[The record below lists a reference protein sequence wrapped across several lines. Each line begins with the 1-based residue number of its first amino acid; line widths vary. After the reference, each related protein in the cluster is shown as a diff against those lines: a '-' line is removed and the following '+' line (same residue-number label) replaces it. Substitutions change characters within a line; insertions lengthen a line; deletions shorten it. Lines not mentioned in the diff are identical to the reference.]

1 MTQDP
6 IGLEGGTNKY
16 LYPLNPLTRLD
27 PLGLVDL
34 NLFNTGENISG
45 YADKVPLSDTVYKV
59 GAHGN
64 PTMIVDQAGKKIT
77 VDELAKKIRKD
88 PKYKKGMPIEL
99 LSCNTGKTKDG
110 YAQKLSD
117 KMKAE
122 VRAPDQYLWYDSQ
135 GKTTPMGLKVVD
147 GKYVMDTSQPGK
159 INIFTPRK

>member
-6 IGLEGGTNKY
+6 IGLEGGTNKN
-16 LYPLNPLTRLD
+16 LYPINPLIRLD

-77 VDELAKKIRKD
+77 VDELAKKSEKIQNTRKECQLNYSLAIQER
-88 PKYKKGMPIEL
+88 PKMDMRK
-99 LSCNTGKTKDG
+99 SCQTK
-110 YAQKLSD
+110 
-117 KMKAE
+117 
-122 VRAPDQYLWYDSQ
+122 
-135 GKTTPMGLKVVD
+135 
-147 GKYVMDTSQPGK
+147 
-159 INIFTPRK
+159 